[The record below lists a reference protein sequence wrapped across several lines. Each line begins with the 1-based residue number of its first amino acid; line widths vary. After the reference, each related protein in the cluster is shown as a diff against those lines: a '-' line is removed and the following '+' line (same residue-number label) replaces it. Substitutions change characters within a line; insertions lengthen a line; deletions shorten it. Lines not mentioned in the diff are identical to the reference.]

1 MKYYRALVI
10 IISLLLCII
19 SILNAAQLIVEKVV
33 SNAFPTIDVYV
44 KTVDFKENKDIDFE
58 IYEDGVLIPFE
69 DVSLLSKEVHRKL
82 DILFILDTSREN
94 FKYLNSSKLSI
105 EHFLRE
111 LSRNNVEFSLKLGIY
126 ANDFNLVT
134 STDNLEDF
142 LKFLNN
148 STRRATRIRN
158 RISLSELLLKVLD
171 EVEFKDEFQKLI
183 VIVGDPVYDPEGKD
197 YGPMIEK
204 LIDAFILRNIELVF
218 YSKEPDNYK
227 KIALSTNGAV
237 YDLKLTDD
245 MTYLNDQIKNI
256 YEESFR
262 IRYESPSR
270 IYEGLKTHELKVRW
284 FSSVGIMEGILTFK
298 EPVKIALG
306 LENVV
311 KAKGYG
317 APRPGLTDPYRKFL
331 SARDAAILN
340 AREQL
345 LETIKGIQ
353 VSSNKTLGEMM
364 LEDYVIDKNIRGF
377 LLGAKVINE
386 SWDAENDTYTVE
398 MAINLIGT
406 NGLMGELNA
415 LNKLRANILGIS
427 KDSSINLRYI
437 DRYGFTDSLIYAE
450 GYGLAKPSKYKAIS
464 IQNARRAA
472 IAEAQKEL
480 LATLKG
486 ISIVGNTF
494 VSNHMIVEA
503 KIREYL
509 NGILRGA
516 EIIEEKLIAPPT
528 EKDFGL
534 YKVKMAVRWDQRI
547 GLQKELADIL
557 KDLRPGEIY
566 IGSSSI
572 KEENSTKI
580 YTGLIIDA
588 SGFGL
593 KPTLFPEILTEDGKR
608 LYSFDVVE
616 DEYRRR
622 YSIVEYHRTL
632 AEALQSNRVGDNP
645 LIIGAKNVKNGFE
658 IIIDSDVLNEIMKS
672 SKIYDFLKEGKVV
685 IVGG

>member
-1 MKYYRALVI
+1 LKYYRALVI

-317 APRPGLTDPYRKFL
+317 VPQPDLTDPYRKFL

-345 LETIKGIQ
+345 LEIIKGIQ

-377 LLGAKVINE
+377 LLGAKVISENWDPE
-386 SWDAENDTYTVE
+386 SDTYTVE
-398 MAINLIGT
+398 MAINLTGT

-494 VSNHMIVEA
+494 VSNHMIVET

-547 GLQKELADIL
+547 GLQRELSDIL

-566 IGSSSI
+566 IGCSSI
-572 KEENSTKI
+572 KKENLTKI

-616 DEYRRR
+616 DEYRRK
-622 YSIVEYHRTL
+622 YSIAEYHRTL
-632 AEALQSNRVGDNP
+632 AEALQSHRVGDNP
-645 LIIGAKNVKNGFE
+645 LIIGAKAVKNGFE
-658 IIIDSDVLNEIMKS
+658 IIIDNDVLNEIMKS